1 MRCGSEPARCQSSRQ
16 PSAAK
21 MGGVGGGSQRPP
33 FRSPAP
39 PAARSRRACWLN
51 RPGVFPAS
59 AFAAHRVIV
68 MACRFGTT
76 FGFAQNASPARRGQ
90 QHGGH
95 HRPDAAALA
104 LAGGQQIVNPLARLQ
119 LALTC
124 RAEHHA
130 PWRSAKLGGAKED
143 HWTANC
149 LKPIRAGH
157 LTGLV
162 CWRTF
167 DLRPD
172 PEPQTRVHRLIGRAM
187 A

>member
-1 MRCGSEPARCQSSRQ
+1 MRCGSEPARCQASRQ
-16 PSAAK
+16 PSGTK
-21 MGGVGGGSQRPP
+21 SGGGRQPPP

-39 PAARSRRACWLN
+39 PAARSRRLCWLN

-59 AFAAHRVIV
+59 VFAAHRVIV

-76 FGFAQNASPARRGQ
+76 FGFAQNASPARRGP
-90 QHGGH
+90 HGGH
-95 HRPDAAALA
+95 HRRDTAALA
-104 LAGGQQIVNPLARLQ
+104 VAGGQHFVNPLARLQ
-119 LALTC
+119 LARIS

-143 HWTANC
+143 FRTANR
-149 LKPIRAGH
+149 LKACRAAH
-157 LTGLV
+157 LTDPV
-162 CWRTF
+162 FWRTL

-172 PEPQTRVHRLIGRAM
+172 PEPRTRVHRLIGRAM